1 MSKKRERTEYARIES
16 FMAKVDNEVQAKE
29 NAWREAKQARRK
41 DNRHRRSGKD
51 GGYGESRQ

>member
-1 MSKKRERTEYARIES
+1 MSKKKERTEYARIES

-41 DNRHRRSGKD
+41 SNGYRRSGR
-51 GGYGESRQ
+51 GGGHDEGRQ

>member
-41 DNRHRRSGKD
+41 NNEHGRSGRN
-51 GGYGESRQ
+51 GGHYEGRQ

>member
-1 MSKKRERTEYARIES
+1 MSKKKERTEYARIES

-41 DNRHRRSGKD
+41 SNGRRRPDRD
-51 GGYGESRQ
+51 GGHYESRQ